1 MRMKRWLSL
10 MVALMLAFS
19 SCALAEPADATAI
32 DSSIGNRLGLE
43 VLNRLYLYDQ
53 QALLSPVSLTYAL
66 AMAAAGAQGDALEAL
81 LCALDVDALSL
92 DALGVAADSLE
103 VRGLKSANA
112 AFVSDA
118 VILRETYASALKGA
132 LDAEIFDFA
141 RTESALDAING
152 WAREKTDGMIDPFL
166 ANGLDPNLLL
176 MLVNAVALDAKWR
189 VPFDGTATG
198 EGVFAAPGGEVPV
211 DYMRATRSMDY
222 LEGETFQAVYL
233 PYAQEALGMYVILPE
248 EGRMHDTLE
257 ALAAGGMELL
267 GGMQSERVALSLPR
281 MKMSVSLNL
290 TETLKGLGLEALFSP
305 EADFSGMVEEGS
317 LYVSGVVQNVCLEV
331 NEQGTRAAAATM
343 VGLAGSALEE
353 QPPIEMEVN
362 RPYALLIYDEETNT
376 ILFAAVVS
384 DPSALPEEAP
394 AATPAP

>member
-1 MRMKRWLSL
+1 
-10 MVALMLAFS
+10 
-19 SCALAEPADATAI
+19 
-32 DSSIGNRLGLE
+32 
-43 VLNRLYLYDQ
+43 
-53 QALLSPVSLTYAL
+53 
-66 AMAAAGAQGDALEAL
+66 
-81 LCALDVDALSL
+81 
-92 DALGVAADSLE
+92 
-103 VRGLKSANA
+103 
-112 AFVSDA
+112 
-118 VILRETYASALKGA
+118 
-132 LDAEIFDFA
+132 
-141 RTESALDAING
+141 
-152 WAREKTDGMIDPFL
+152 
-166 ANGLDPNLLL
+166 
-176 MLVNAVALDAKWR
+176 
-189 VPFDGTATG
+189 
-198 EGVFAAPGGEVPV
+198 
-211 DYMRATRSMDY
+211 
-222 LEGETFQAVYL
+222 
-233 PYAQEALGMYVILPE
+233 
-248 EGRMHDTLE
+248 MHDTLE

-281 MKMSVSLNL
+281 VKMSVSLNL
-290 TETLKGLGLEALFSP
+290 TETLKDLGLEALFSP